1 MSNASIGK
9 IGQAYYDSANGRT
22 KAFFTT
28 LLTSVQEVR
37 ECLGQAFDEMRGS
50 RFCVRVLTRNV
61 SEEQLCSIR
70 YICRGQE
77 LSCEAVIPINK
88 QGDCIAYYG
97 WNKKNRHTKS
107 EHRQQEM
114 ELLHRVTT
122 RLGHHQHDYTGYT
135 VEVAIAKHDWEPK
148 DAQDLLEIYRR
159 TFSGYLVEFTAQ
171 SIMDMLCSNW
181 VSVVRS
187 DEKIVAVAMAEIAHI
202 ESGVGDLRICE
213 LSEVATHP
221 DFQRRGLSHL
231 AFGQLLQAL
240 VESKIDVIF
249 SETRA
254 ASYGMMAV
262 AHDAGL
268 VSCGRL
274 EQHCVISS
282 PYSEVSQDG
291 VYGDLVVFALPPAR

>member
-1 MSNASIGK
+1 MSNASIGS
-9 IGQAYYDSANGRT
+9 IGQAYYDSANCRT

-28 LLTSVQEVR
+28 LMTSLEEVR
-37 ECLGQAFDEMRGS
+37 ACLRQAFEQMRGS
-50 RFCVRVLTRNV
+50 RFCVRVMTRNL
-61 SEEQLCSIR
+61 SEEQLCSVR
-70 YICRGQE
+70 FVCRGQE
-77 LSCEAVIPINK
+77 LSCEAVILINR
-88 QGDCIAYYG
+88 QGDRIAYYG
-97 WNKKNRHTKS
+97 WNKKSRRTNPD
-107 EHRQQEM
+107 HRQQEM
-114 ELLHRVTT
+114 ELLHKVTT
-122 RLGHHQHDYTGYT
+122 RQGHKLHDYTGYT
-135 VEVAIAKHDWEPK
+135 VEVAIAKQNWELK
-148 DAQDLLEIYRR
+148 DAQELLEIYQR
-159 TFSGYLVEFTAQ
+159 TFIGYLVEFTTS
-171 SIMDMLCSNW
+171 SIMDMLRSNW

-187 DEKIVAVAMAEIAHI
+187 GDKIVAVAMAEIAQI
-202 ESGVGDLRICE
+202 ELPVGNLQICE

-240 VESKIDVIF
+240 TESGIEVIF

-282 PYSEVSQDG
+282 TYSEVGQDG
-291 VYGDLVVFALPPAR
+291 QYGDLVVFALPPRR